1 MKALHR
7 EIILICCESPGKICL
22 IPPPPPPDAHSL
34 NSKVFGRQ
42 MASRKRISRITGM
55 RGSVRKRGG
64 GAHFRSNNISFGPG
78 LALNQQEAGKY

>member
-1 MKALHR
+1 MKALHK

-22 IPPPPPPDAHSL
+22 TPPPPPDAHSL
-34 NSKVFGRQ
+34 NSKFFGWQ

-55 RGSVRKRGG
+55 RKRG